1 MIDMV
6 AVMFMIGVL
15 AAIAVP
21 SMQRISD
28 AIALGEAQRLVRS
41 TLQQA
46 RLKSVTSNRN
56 IRVRFNCPVPGQMRI
71 VELIG
76 TPTVPASQDRPLN
89 RCSETL
95 YPFPGDNNPLTLPN
109 NDGPI
114 QTIHRSVS
122 FGDTQTIEFRPT
134 GTAWA
139 VNDADATS
147 IGPLAGDGVS
157 VSVTKGSFSKEVT
170 INALGKVQ

>member
-1 MIDMV
+1 MV
-6 AVMFMIGVL
+6 TVLAMIGVL

-21 SMQRISD
+21 AMHRIGD

-56 IRVRFNCPVPGQMRI
+56 IRVRFNCPAAGQMRM

-76 TPTVPASQDRPLN
+76 TPAFPAPQDIAAN
-89 RCSETL
+89 RCSETV
-95 YPFPGDNNPLTLPN
+95 YPYPGDTNPLTLPN

-114 QTIHRSVS
+114 RTIHRSVS
-122 FGDTQTIEFRPT
+122 FGATQTIEFRPT
-134 GTAWA
+134 GTAWT
-139 VNDADATS
+139 VNADGTS
-147 IGPLAGDGVS
+147 TVPLAGDGVS
-157 VSVTKGSFSKEVT
+157 VSVTKGSLSKAVT

>member
-1 MIDMV
+1 MIDLV
-6 AVMFMIGVL
+6 AVMAMIGVL

-21 SMQRISD
+21 AMQRISD

-76 TPTVPASQDRPLN
+76 TPMVPAPQDTAAN
-89 RCSETL
+89 RCNDTV
-95 YPFPGDNNPLTLPN
+95 YPFPGDTNPLTLPN

-122 FGDTQTIEFRPT
+122 FGATQTIEFRPT

-139 VNDADATS
+139 VNTDGTS
-147 IGPLAGDGVS
+147 TAPLAGDGVS

>member
-6 AVMFMIGVL
+6 AAMAILGVL
-15 AAIAVP
+15 SAIAIP
-21 SMQRISD
+21 AMQRISD

-56 IRVRFNCPVPGQMRI
+56 IRVRFNCPVAGQMRM

-76 TPTVPASQDRPLN
+76 TPMTPAPQDTAAN
-89 RCSETL
+89 RCSDTV

-122 FGDTQTIEFRPT
+122 FGATQTIEFRPT
-134 GTAWA
+134 GTAWV
-139 VNDADATS
+139 VNADGTS
-147 IGPLAGDGVS
+147 TAPLAGDGVS
-157 VSVTKGSFSKEVT
+157 VSVTKGTYSKAVT
-170 INALGKVQ
+170 INALGKIQ

>member
-6 AVMFMIGVL
+6 VVMALIGVL
-15 AAIAVP
+15 AVIAVP
-21 SMQRISD
+21 SMKRISD

-56 IRVRFNCPVPGQMRI
+56 IRVRFNCPVAGQMRM

-76 TPTVPASQDRPLN
+76 TPTVPAPQDIATN
-89 RCSETL
+89 RCSETV
-95 YPFPGDNNPLTLPN
+95 YPYPGDANPLTLPN

-122 FGDTQTIEFRPT
+122 FGATQTIEFRPT

-139 VNDADATS
+139 VNADGTS
-147 IGPLAGDGVS
+147 TVPLAGDGVS
-157 VSVTKGSFSKEVT
+157 VSVTKGSFSKAVT